1 VRRRNND
8 HRAKAT
14 VQKKTLDVASHLFE
28 NVRTIF
34 GCQLKIY
41 FRARDLKPQRRRS
54 MPITA
59 KQRRVYEFIKGYIG
73 SNEEPPTIA
82 EIGRHFQISSS
93 ASVHGILSA
102 LEREGLI
109 KRTPNISRGIEIVK
123 QTANGDEDRGEIPL
137 LGTVAAGQP
146 IEAILSHDTLSVPT
160 DMQGH
165 GRTFALRVRGDSM
178 IDENIQDGDFIVVT
192 SQKTADNGQV
202 VVALIDGNY
211 ATVKKFYREP
221 DFIRLEPANP
231 QFKPIFIKTP
241 ERIQIQGVVT
251 GLIRKYVSQQAL
263 SELTH

>member
-1 VRRRNND
+1 
-8 HRAKAT
+8 
-14 VQKKTLDVASHLFE
+14 
-28 NVRTIF
+28 
-34 GCQLKIY
+34 
-41 FRARDLKPQRRRS
+41 

-59 KQRRVYEFIKGYIG
+59 KQRRVYEFIKRFIE
-73 SNEEPPTIA
+73 SNDEPPTIA

-93 ASVHGILSA
+93 ASVHGILTA

-109 KRTPNISRGIEIVK
+109 KKTPNISRGIQIVK
-123 QTANGDEDRGEIPL
+123 QPVPEAEDRGEIPL

-146 IEAILSHDTLSVPT
+146 IEAILSHDTISVPG
-160 DMQGH
+160 DLQGR

-178 IDENIQDGDFIVVT
+178 IEENIQDGDIIIVT
-192 SQKTADNGQV
+192 SQKTADNGQM

-251 GLIRKYVSQQAL
+251 GLIRKYASQTSLQP
-263 SELTH
+263 